1 MKKHRKLITALIG
14 LFVIAGLVVGG
25 VVAFAQE
32 RAGTETPVAEASPTA
47 ESPAPED
54 RAVVA
59 KGIVVPAERATLS
72 MAAGGIVAEI
82 LVKEGQPVA
91 AGDVIL
97 RLRDERQRAALAEA
111 DAAVLAAQA
120 QLAIVQAG
128 ARSEEIAAA
137 QAGLEVMKARAG
149 AARRRRP

>member
-25 VVAFAQE
+25 VVAFAQD
-32 RAGTETPVAEASPTA
+32 RAGTETPVAEALPTA
-47 ESPAPED
+47 ESPATED

-82 LVKEGQPVA
+82 LIKEGQPVA

-97 RLRDERQRAALAEA
+97 RLRDERQRATLAEA

-120 QLAIVQAG
+120 QLAIVRGGRAQRGDRSSAG
-128 ARSEEIAAA
+128 RSGGHEG
-137 QAGLEVMKARAG
+137 AGG